1 MASDTGTD
9 QDDVRRAASL
19 GWAMTEFLSRC
30 YSLGGH
36 PPPKQP
42 DFLGHVAYRCPFPLP
57 ATGQR
62 SDRQTVRA
70 MIFHIAYLADKLD
83 VTSHIPNNLKL
94 ADGKSDPCVGEAYTD
109 VLAADTMTLTELE
122 PSDTDSW
129 NKCLADI
136 NARLYYWDMKIQ
148 DGLQRNVAAT
158 YNAYLVA
165 RNLAAMRWTLAQ
177 KAVAALPAQTWLEKD
192 PKGFEAAIYLLG
204 GYLPAYAPGA
214 LVNSVSAWKST
225 LVSPSEAK
233 SPPTLDGDTRRA
245 LEEQAEIWEALI
257 TGRRDPLSYVD
268 LKETTHTSAVY
279 FWRVLRSSWPLFAVA
294 LAIVV
299 AILIVVLI
307 VVNAYTHAGPSVYVG
322 ATIAGVFAFLT
333 LAGTSL
339 ATVNSAWQKGVGE
352 LAGTVGHA
360 LTDQLWAT
368 AQQDAVN
375 KATLTP
381 IPSKKRTSQPSPDA
395 EASQRGLE

>member
-30 YSLGGH
+30 YSLKGD
-36 PPPKQP
+36 PPDPP
-42 DFLGHVAYRCPFPLP
+42 DFSGHVVNRSPVPLP
-57 ATGQR
+57 EADTR
-62 SDRQTVRA
+62 SERQALRA
-70 MIFHIAYLADKLD
+70 LIYHIAYLADKLD
-83 VTSHIPNNLKL
+83 VTSRIPNDVKL
-94 ADGKSDPCVGEAYTD
+94 ADGNPDPCVGEAYTD
-109 VLAADTMTLTELE
+109 VLAADTTTLTELE
-122 PSDTDSW
+122 PSDTVNW
-129 NKCLADI
+129 NKRLGDI

-165 RNLAAMRWTLAQ
+165 RNLAALRWTLTEN
-177 KAVAALPAQTWLEKD
+177 AVSALPAKTWLEKD
-192 PKGFEAAIYLLG
+192 AKGFEAAIYLLG

-214 LVNSVSAWKST
+214 LVYSVHAWEST
-225 LVSPSEAK
+225 LTPPSEAK
-233 SPPTLDGDTRRA
+233 PPPTLDGDTWKA
-245 LEEQAEIWEALI
+245 LKEQAEIWEALV

-279 FWRVLRSSWPLFAVA
+279 FWRVLRSAWPLFVVA
-294 LAIVV
+294 LAIVA

-360 LTDQLWAT
+360 LTDQLWAS

-375 KATLTP
+375 KATLKP
-381 IPSKKRTSQPSPDA
+381 IPSKKRSNQPKPGANDSQSGPV
-395 EASQRGLE
+395 